1 MSIHVK
7 LQIFLLTSNTRKL
20 VILSTKA
27 RCLGQPGSE
36 ARRNSSLVVFPG
48 FGRGF
53 LVSIRAHQLRRANP
67 TARLIYQHLRKM
79 KEPVLSADLVRRR
92 YTGWTNFDAVIA
104 ASGGWLQSDG
114 VRGTVR
120 ALSREERQ

>member
-1 MSIHVK
+1 MNAEIASA
-7 LQIFLLTSNTRKL
+7 TT
-20 VILSTKA
+20 
-27 RCLGQPGSE
+27 
-36 ARRNSSLVVFPG
+36 
-48 FGRGF
+48 
-53 LVSIRAHQLRRANP
+53 RRAESP
-67 TARLIYQHLRKM
+67 DAIARADAKTTARLIYQHLRKM

-104 ASGGWLQSDG
+104 ASGGWLRSDW

>member
-1 MSIHVK
+1 MPPSAPTHRAEPPDA
-7 LQIFLLTSNTRKL
+7 T
-20 VILSTKA
+20 A
-27 RCLGQPGSE
+27 R
-36 ARRNSSLVVFPG
+36 AD
-48 FGRGF
+48 
-53 LVSIRAHQLRRANP
+53 AKT

-92 YTGWTNFDAVIA
+92 YRGWTNFNAVTA
-104 ASGGWLQSDG
+104 ASGGWLRSDW

>member
-1 MSIHVK
+1 
-7 LQIFLLTSNTRKL
+7 
-20 VILSTKA
+20 
-27 RCLGQPGSE
+27 
-36 ARRNSSLVVFPG
+36 
-48 FGRGF
+48 
-53 LVSIRAHQLRRANP
+53 
-67 TARLIYQHLRKM
+67 M